1 MELEQ
6 QMRIIRLL
14 KILMFGAFAA
24 SVFRIAW
31 RTWKYGGAKEIRED
45 TFDFA
50 EDPEEPE
57 IQGVG

>member
-1 MELEQ
+1 
-6 QMRIIRLL
+6 MRIIRLL

-57 IQGVG
+57 IQGVA